1 MKKMNRAI
9 SLILVLL
16 MALSLCACGSSNAK
30 RTAASSAPAY
40 GGSYYADAAVEAPAE
55 APMEDYDYEE
65 AGFAVNEAAYSAAG
79 AKTEDAPE
87 ESPEK
92 IIYSSDVNVETTEF
106 EQTLARLDEM
116 IAEYDG
122 WVESSSVNGA
132 NFYNQSRGYVTNR
145 SANYTLRIPSNRFDA
160 MMNGLSALG
169 NIPYTHT
176 YTENVTAQYFDVQAR
191 LNAYKTQE
199 TRLLEMMEVAE
210 TVEDIILL
218 EDRLTE
224 LRYEI
229 ESLQSTLN
237 NWDRR
242 VSYSTVYLN
251 IQEVQEYTPEAENK
265 LTFGQKLA
273 RAFTD
278 GLRSVR
284 DFFED
289 FLLWFLE
296 ALPSLAVLAVVV
308 VLVVLLVKKIGARRK
323 EKKQKKLAEQ
333 YAARQAALEAQRQNE
348 EPKE

>member
-16 MALSLCACGSSNAK
+16 MALSLCACGSSSPK
-30 RTAASSAPAY
+30 DSSAPAS
-40 GGSYYADAAVEAPAE
+40 GSYYADTAVEAPME
-55 APMEDYDYEE
+55 ANYDDYDYEE
-65 AGFAVNEAAYSAAG
+65 AGFAVNEAAYSSTGGKA
-79 AKTEDAPE
+79 EDAPE
-87 ESPEK
+87 QSPEK

-106 EQTLARLDEM
+106 EQSLARLEEM
-116 IAEYDG
+116 IAEYGG

-132 NFYNQSRGYVTNR
+132 NFYNKSRGYVTNR
-145 SANYTLRIPSNRFDA
+145 SANYTLRIPSDRFDA

-169 NIPYTHT
+169 NVPYTHT

-191 LNAYKTQE
+191 LTAYKTQE

-224 LRYEI
+224 LRYDI

-265 LTFGQKLA
+265 LSFGQKLL
-273 RAFTD
+273 RAFSD

-296 ALPSLAVLAVVV
+296 ALPALVVLAVVV
-308 VLVVLLVKKIGARRK
+308 VLVVLLVRKIGARRK

-333 YAARQAALEAQRQNE
+333 YAARQAAMEAQRQNE

>member
-1 MKKMNRAI
+1 M
-9 SLILVLL
+9 
-16 MALSLCACGSSNAK
+16 
-30 RTAASSAPAY
+30 
-40 GGSYYADAAVEAPAE
+40 
-55 APMEDYDYEE
+55 
-65 AGFAVNEAAYSAAG
+65 
-79 AKTEDAPE
+79 
-87 ESPEK
+87 
-92 IIYSSDVNVETTEF
+92 
-106 EQTLARLDEM
+106 
-116 IAEYDG
+116 
-122 WVESSSVNGA
+122 
-132 NFYNQSRGYVTNR
+132 
-145 SANYTLRIPSNRFDA
+145 
-160 MMNGLSALG
+160 
-169 NIPYTHT
+169 
-176 YTENVTAQYFDVQAR
+176 
-191 LNAYKTQE
+191 
-199 TRLLEMMEVAE
+199 AE

-273 RAFTD
+273 RAFSD
-278 GLRSVR
+278 GLKSVG
-284 DFFED
+284 DFFQD

>member
-160 MMNGLSALG
+160 MMNPLHPHLYRERHR
-169 NIPYTHT
+169 P
-176 YTENVTAQYFDVQAR
+176 
-191 LNAYKTQE
+191 
-199 TRLLEMMEVAE
+199 
-210 TVEDIILL
+210 
-218 EDRLTE
+218 
-224 LRYEI
+224 
-229 ESLQSTLN
+229 
-237 NWDRR
+237 
-242 VSYSTVYLN
+242 
-251 IQEVQEYTPEAENK
+251 
-265 LTFGQKLA
+265 
-273 RAFTD
+273 
-278 GLRSVR
+278 
-284 DFFED
+284 
-289 FLLWFLE
+289 
-296 ALPSLAVLAVVV
+296 VL
-308 VLVVLLVKKIGARRK
+308 
-323 EKKQKKLAEQ
+323 
-333 YAARQAALEAQRQNE
+333 
-348 EPKE
+348 